1 MKKCAKLK
9 EDLLHDEICQVYGSW
24 ANELIEKFNQLDQLD
39 QIKIME
45 RMDDEARNILIE
57 REYVHV
63 LEIAL
68 WLIFLQDAEPQN
80 GHKKGH
86 QQLQL
91 PVSRR

>member
-45 RMDDEARNILIE
+45 RMVIL
-57 REYVHV
+57 
-63 LEIAL
+63 LENEKYSNRKRICSRVGNS
-68 WLIFLQDAEPQN
+68 IVVDFS
-80 GHKKGH
+80 
-86 QQLQL
+86 
-91 PVSRR
+91 SRR